1 MCIFFGLDSLCF
13 CSCVFFQDPQLSAL
27 IFDKLQVPEC
37 LQKPR
42 SEGESRCDV
51 CAAHLNQLKQEA
63 IQVIHNLD
71 QASCQE
77 ATETPTNAAAMAA
90 VIPRLT
96 SQNMVS
102 VSSQRDLSLMA
113 GQGGRQPGKTT
124 SFFSGTERKKGLGW
138 PQGAGGFPNSS
149 VQVTVAPSGLSGAL
163 SSVTI
168 QAQQYLEGMWSISR
182 VNSFLP
188 QACLVSNCLLFLIF
202 HIVTGFVASVLKAF
216 TYHRAF

>member
-1 MCIFFGLDSLCF
+1 MFLFLFL
-13 CSCVFFQDPQLSAL
+13 FFQDPQLSAL

-63 IQVIHNLD
+63 IQVIHNPD

-77 ATETPTNAAAMAA
+77 ASETPTNAAAMAA

-138 PQGAGGFPNSS
+138 PQGTGGFPNSS

-216 TYHRAF
+216 THHRAF